1 MTQAAGG
8 TRSAVLAMW
17 VALFAVRVSGFGSPA
32 SSGEFCTDWN
42 LAGGLHQ
49 SRGKPWPA
57 RYNARPDPIRVCS
70 TMRDLTLYVYAPAL
84 RRALK
89 KTPREQIEP
98 CF

>member
-57 RYNARPDPIRVCS
+57 RYNARPDPIRERSPTTECF
-70 TMRDLTLYVYAPAL
+70 L
-84 RRALK
+84 RKNSKRS
-89 KTPREQIEP
+89 
-98 CF
+98 